1 MSRGCVGILDDFLC
15 VTREVT
21 PGRNELIKERTATMP
36 IPKIADNQREEG
48 PDQWRASS
56 GYSQPCLV
64 VVRCEKERS
73 LCNATGLGQLIVKPK
88 RVGFRIL
95 LGWTG
100 KCYTERM
107 LHRENAT
114 PRECYTER
122 MLHRENVTPRECYT
136 ERMLHRENELPQ

>member
-1 MSRGCVGILDDFLC
+1 MFRGCVGILDDFLC

-21 PGRNELIKERTATMP
+21 RGRNELIKERTATMP
-36 IPKIADNQREEG
+36 IPKVADNQREEG

-73 LCNATGLGQLIVKPK
+73 LCNATGLGQLMVKPK

-100 KCYTERM
+100 KCSSVGSSFSRRVSCSKVFSSS
-107 LHRENAT
+107 LRCS
-114 PRECYTER
+114 R
-122 MLHRENVTPRECYT
+122 
-136 ERMLHRENELPQ
+136 PQLLVFEFTSNLRHSLEILD